1 MRSGCVKLGG
11 MIKKETSPNGGKIY
25 VTFEY
30 PAATRAAS
38 VHLVGDFNRWDEQA
52 TAMQRDG
59 RAGVWRVRLELDK
72 GREYQFRYLVDSVSW
87 HNDWHADRYV
97 PNIHGSDNSVITT

>member
-1 MRSGCVKLGG
+1 
-11 MIKKETSPNGGKIY
+11 MIKKEASPSAGKVF

-30 PAATRAAS
+30 PAAARATS
-38 VHLVGDFNRWDEQA
+38 VHLVGDFNRWNEQ
-52 TAMQRDG
+52 TTPMQRDG

-72 GREYQFRYLVDSVSW
+72 GREFQFRYLVDSTSW

-97 PNIHGSDNSVITT
+97 PNIHGSDNSVIST

>member
-1 MRSGCVKLGG
+1 
-11 MIKKETSPNGGKIY
+11 MIIKGASPNNGKIY

-30 PAATRAAS
+30 PAAARAVS

-52 TAMQRDG
+52 TAMQRDS
-59 RAGVWRVRLELDK
+59 RTGVWRVRLELDK
-72 GREYQFRYLVDSVSW
+72 GRDYQFRYLVDGGSW

-97 PNIHGSDNSVITT
+97 PNIHGSDDSVVST